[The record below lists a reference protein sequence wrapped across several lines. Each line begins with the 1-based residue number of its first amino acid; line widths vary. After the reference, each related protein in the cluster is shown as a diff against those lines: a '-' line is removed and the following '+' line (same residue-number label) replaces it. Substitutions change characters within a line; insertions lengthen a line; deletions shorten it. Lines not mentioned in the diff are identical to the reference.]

1 MGKISGQTDQ
11 TTQRKVAAGR
21 AVFQRKKKLRSNTPI
36 WGMVTID
43 TTTASGFPVRVTGSV
58 PDDVCIVTPRGYSV
72 DFLNLSVLEE
82 DRLMSEWMDGLRDYL
97 ADEAYDAYDAWQ
109 SRDEEC
115 R

>member
-1 MGKISGQTDQ
+1 MGKSASLSIQTY
-11 TTQRKVAAGR
+11 QRKVAAGR
-21 AVFQRKKKLRSNTPI
+21 AVFQRKKKSI

-97 ADEAYDAYDAWQ
+97 ADEAYDAWQ

>member
-1 MGKISGQTDQ
+1 
-11 TTQRKVAAGR
+11 
-21 AVFQRKKKLRSNTPI
+21 
-36 WGMVTID
+36 MVTID
-43 TTTASGFPVRVTGSV
+43 TTTTSGFPVRVTGSV

-97 ADEAYDAYDAWQ
+97 ADEAYDAWQ

>member
-1 MGKISGQTDQ
+1 MGKMSDQ
-11 TTQRKVAAGR
+11 TSQIQQRKVAAGR
-21 AVFQRKKKLRSNTPI
+21 AVFRKKKLRSNTPI

-97 ADEAYDAYDAWQ
+97 ADEAYDAWQ
-109 SRDEEC
+109 SREEEC

>member
-11 TTQRKVAAGR
+11 TIQRKVAAGR
-21 AVFQRKKKLRSNTPI
+21 AVFRKKKLRSNTPI

-97 ADEAYDAYDAWQ
+97 ADEAYDAWQ

>member
-11 TTQRKVAAGR
+11 TIQRKVAAGR
-21 AVFQRKKKLRSNTPI
+21 AVFQRKKKSI

-43 TTTASGFPVRVTGSV
+43 TTTTSGFPVRVTGSV

-97 ADEAYDAYDAWQ
+97 ADEAYDAWQ